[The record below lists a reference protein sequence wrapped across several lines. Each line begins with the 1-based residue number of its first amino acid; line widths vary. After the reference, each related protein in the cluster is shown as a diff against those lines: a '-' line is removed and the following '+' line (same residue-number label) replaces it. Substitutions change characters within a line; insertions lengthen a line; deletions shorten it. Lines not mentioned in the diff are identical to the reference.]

1 MVVLN
6 MAAWIFALIALIFA
20 HSGGPFPPDAPA
32 AQAPAPR
39 VVHVSAERFAFTPSE
54 ITVDE
59 GTVIELRLTSDD
71 TDHGFKLRGLGDHNV
86 LIPKRGR
93 GDVRLTIEAK
103 QAGNYPFECSHVCG
117 AGHGFM
123 RGVIKVRPRSGSK

>member
-6 MAAWIFALIALIFA
+6 MTRLVLLLGLVSATAG
-20 HSGGPFPPDAPA
+20 S
-32 AQAPAPR
+32 AQTVAAPR
-39 VVHVSAERFAFTPSE
+39 VVHVAAERFTFTPSD

-59 GTVIELRLTSDD
+59 GSVVELRLTSDD
-71 TDHGFKLRGLGDHNV
+71 TDHGFRVHGLGEPNV

-93 GDVRLTIEAK
+93 GDVRVTIDAK
-103 QAGNYPFECSHVCG
+103 VPGEYPFECSHVCG

-123 RGVIKVRPRSGSK
+123 RGVIRVKPRSGAK

>member
-6 MAAWIFALIALIFA
+6 MAGWIFSLVAFLF
-20 HSGGPFPPDAPA
+20 SPG
-32 AQAPAPR
+32 AQIPAPR
-39 VVHVSAERFAFTPSE
+39 VVHVAAERFAFTPSE

-59 GTVIELRLTSDD
+59 GTVLELRLTSDD
-71 TDHGFKLRGLGDHNV
+71 TDHGFKLQGLGDHNV
-86 LIPKRGR
+86 RIPKRGR
-93 GDVRLTIEAK
+93 GDVRVTIDAK
-103 QAGNYPFECSHVCG
+103 QAGNYAFECSHVCG